1 MAMNIKK
8 VVVGGLVAGIVV
20 NVFDFVAN
28 YALSAR
34 MRAESEAFKPGLA
47 DQMMQGSAV
56 ISYII
61 MDLVIGIALVWTYAA
76 VRPRFGPGPRTAFY
90 VAMLFW
96 LLGLIFNSG
105 YRQMGMVSSGLWWT
119 LAVIA
124 LVNYLV
130 ASQAGAAIY
139 SEDTAAV

>member
-8 VVVGGLVAGIVV
+8 IVVGGLVAGIIV
-20 NVFDFVAN
+20 NAFDFVAQ

-47 DQMMQGSAV
+47 EQMMAGSAV
-56 ISYII
+56 LSYVI

-76 VRPRFGPGPRTAFY
+76 IRPRFGPGPRTAFY
-90 VAMLFW
+90 TALLFW

-124 LVNYLV
+124 LINYLV

-139 SEDTAAV
+139 SEEPA